1 MKEAGFNAVRTSHNL
16 PSEAFLNACDSI
28 GLLVID
34 EAFDGWRDG
43 KNPYDYSTLID
54 TCWQDDIAAM
64 VLRDRNHPSIFCW
77 SIGNEIIE
85 RKKIEVIKT
94 ASQLAACA
102 AAASTRRR
110 VRSHRLSHR
119 GTTTGTY
126 TTRSP
131 HCSTKL

>member
-77 SIGNEIIE
+77 SIGNEILEQWDDLSEEFGDLPIE
-85 RKKIEVIKT
+85 QQNMLLNVSGSRLLVGRAPK
-94 ASQLAACA
+94 
-102 AAASTRRR
+102 STRTC
-110 VRSHRLSHR
+110 L
-119 GTTTGTY
+119 
-126 TTRSP
+126 
-131 HCSTKL
+131 